1 MVFKIQ
7 TYQATLTLGQLLFT
21 WILYSFEKKGRKKAK
36 TPVFGVSGK
45 KNHDYA
51 I

>member
-7 TYQATLTLGQLLFT
+7 TYQATLTLGQI
-21 WILYSFEKKGRKKAK
+21 ILCSLEKKGRKKAK

-45 KNHDYA
+45 KKNDYA